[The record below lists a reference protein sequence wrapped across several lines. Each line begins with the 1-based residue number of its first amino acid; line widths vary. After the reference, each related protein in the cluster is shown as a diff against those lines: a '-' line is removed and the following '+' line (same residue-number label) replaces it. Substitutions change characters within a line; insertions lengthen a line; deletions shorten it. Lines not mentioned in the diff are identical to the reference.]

1 MIYRH
6 PLGRFEVV
14 ETTGRNMF
22 GDTYRIREAVLT
34 PERDARGLLHE
45 EDLIDAGW
53 HNYKSREPL
62 SDEDKA
68 RICRMYQGG
77 ATMQDI
83 AARMGRGPDAVR
95 KVLIKH
101 GLRKPFEYT
110 NRWTDEE
117 RRTVVRMYLQGASY
131 DAICEAVGRTRN
143 AVAQEM
149 AALRRQQVI

>member
-1 MIYRH
+1 
-6 PLGRFEVV
+6 
-14 ETTGRNMF
+14 MF

-53 HNYKSREPL
+53 HKSKSGEPI
-62 SDEDKA
+62 SDEEKV

-117 RRTVVRMYLQGASY
+117 RRTVVRMYLQGASNKE
-131 DAICEAVGRTRN
+131 IGQAVGRTRK
-143 AVAQEM
+143 AVAQ
-149 AALRRQQVI
+149 ALTVLRKQQVI

>member
-22 GDTYRIREAVLT
+22 GDTYRMPHDLHELTREAVLT
-34 PERDARGLLHE
+34 PERDVRGLLHE

-53 HNYKSREPL
+53 HKSKSGEPI
-62 SDEDKA
+62 SDDEKA
-68 RICRMYQGG
+68 RICRMYQDG

-101 GLRKPFEYT
+101 DMQDYFEEAKQKGIDKT
-110 NRWTDEE
+110 IKRIEE
-117 RRTVVRMYLQGASY
+117 EQKCDIG
-131 DAICEAVGRTRN
+131 
-143 AVAQEM
+143 
-149 AALRRQQVI
+149 